1 MCTICIL
8 QALKYICQKDDQESQ
23 AYKKWEK
30 NFLLSQTSK
39 MTWVDKSFAMWLI
52 FNYLELVGEWT

>member
-39 MTWVDKSFAMWLI
+39 MHELTSLLPCGSFLI
-52 FNYLELVGEWT
+52 ILSW